1 MGSGYL
7 VDDYGKMYLAASG
20 KNIYYFVNGELMSN
34 PSNRTVG
41 SEDRLLVYYGTG
53 TADEVQKM
61 YMDTVPKTA
70 HEYNQKADPASCG
83 SNTYGWLTPIA
94 EPIHEWIEHR
104 AE

>member
-1 MGSGYL
+1 
-7 VDDYGKMYLAASG
+7 MYLTASG
-20 KNIYYFVNGELMSN
+20 KNIYYFINGERVMN
-34 PSNRTVG
+34 PTNRTVE

-53 TADEVQKM
+53 TSEEVKKN
-61 YMDTVPKTA
+61 YVEKVAKTA

-94 EPIHEWIEHR
+94 EPIHEWLEHR